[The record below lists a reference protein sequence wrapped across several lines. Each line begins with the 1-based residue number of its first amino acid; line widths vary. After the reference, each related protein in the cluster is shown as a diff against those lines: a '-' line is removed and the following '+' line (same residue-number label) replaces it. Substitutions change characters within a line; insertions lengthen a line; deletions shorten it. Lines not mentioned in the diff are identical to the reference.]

1 MISNILPNN
10 DYNLMLGIT
19 VILLTGLAFGK
30 LSKILNIPNV
40 TGYLLGGFL
49 IGPGLLTLLFSDFP
63 GIIGTDFIHALK
75 IIADIELAFIAFSI
89 GAEFKLEYL
98 KRLGPAPI
106 IIAFLESFFAVV
118 FITLGLLMFGF
129 PLYIA
134 LAFGAVGGA
143 TAPAA
148 TVMVIRQ
155 YKAKGP
161 LTEMIYSVV
170 AIDDASGLIF
180 FGIVTAIIKIITR
193 QSSGDIGWLM
203 VLPVIEI
210 LASIVFG
217 LVLGY
222 GLKLMTEWFT
232 GRGNRI
238 SIVVALLFLAIGL
251 ARFVNVE
258 FGFGLSSL
266 MAGMAM
272 GTIFTNTSKHV
283 DQVMP
288 LVERVTPPF
297 VILFFV
303 LAGADI
309 QLNNFSLAAI
319 AILVIYLVFRVGGK
333 IFGSFLG
340 ARISKAGKQVER
352 YLGFG
357 LLPQGGIALGLSILM
372 LDIIPPSLGLPY
384 DGGLLR
390 VVIIGAVFISEIFGP
405 ILLKEVLIRSKEAT
419 VIK

>member
-1 MISNILPNN
+1 MISQILSEN
-10 DYNLMLGIT
+10 DYNLMLGLT

-30 LSKILNIPNV
+30 LSKFLKIPNV
-40 TGYLLGGFL
+40 TGYLLGGFI
-49 IGPGLLTLLFSDFP
+49 IGPGFLRLFFPDFN
-63 GIIGTDFIHALK
+63 GVIGEDFIHSLK

-98 KRLGPAPI
+98 KRLGPAPV

-118 FITLGLLMFGF
+118 FITIGLLMFGF

-180 FGIVTAIIKIITR
+180 FGIVTAIIKILTG
-193 QSSGDIGWLM
+193 QSTGSIGWLIA
-203 VLPVIEI
+203 LPVLEI
-210 LASIVFG
+210 IASIIMG
-217 LVLGY
+217 LILGY
-222 GLKLMTEWFT
+222 VLKVLTNWFT

-238 SIVVALLFLAIGL
+238 SLVIALLFLSIGV
-251 ARFVNVE
+251 ARFVNYE
-258 FGFGLSSL
+258 LGFGLSSL

-272 GTIFTNTSKHV
+272 GTIYTNTSKHV
-283 DQVMP
+283 DAVMP
-288 LVERVTPPF
+288 LVERITPPF
-297 VILFFV
+297 VIMFFV
-303 LAGADI
+303 LSGADI
-309 QLNNFSLAAI
+309 QLSNFSLAAL
-319 AILVIYLVFRVGGK
+319 AILSIYLVFRVGGK
-333 IFGSFLG
+333 IFGSYLG
-340 ARISKAGKQVER
+340 AKVSSAGKNVEK

-372 LDIIPPSLGLPY
+372 LDIIPASLGLEY

-390 VVIIGAVFISEIFGP
+390 VVVIGAVFVSEVFGP
-405 ILLKEVLIRSKEAT
+405 ILLKEVLIRSKEASVT
-419 VIK
+419 K

>member
-10 DYNLMLGIT
+10 DYNLMLGLAI
-19 VILLTGLAFGK
+19 ILLTGLAFGK

-49 IGPGLLTLLFSDFP
+49 IGPGLIKLFFPDFG

-89 GAEFKLEYL
+89 GAEFKIEYL

-106 IIAFLESFFAVV
+106 IIAFLESFFAVL
-118 FITLGLLMFGF
+118 FITFGLLMFGF

-180 FGIVTAIIKIITR
+180 FGIVTAIIKILTG
-193 QSSGDIGWLM
+193 QSTGAIGWLI

-217 LVLGY
+217 LILGY
-222 GLKLMTEWFT
+222 ALKLLTQSFT

-238 SIVVALLFLAIGL
+238 SIVVAILFLAIGV

-288 LVERVTPPF
+288 LVERITPPF

-309 QLNNFSLAAI
+309 QLNNFNTAAI

-372 LDIIPPSLGLPY
+372 LDIIPTELGLPY

>member
-1 MISNILPNN
+1 
-10 DYNLMLGIT
+10 MLGLT

-30 LSKILNIPNV
+30 LSKLLKIPNV
-40 TGYLLGGFL
+40 TGYLLGGFI
-49 IGPGLLTLLFSDFP
+49 IGPGFLSLFFPTFP
-63 GIIGTDFIHALK
+63 GVIGEDFIHALK

-89 GAEFKLEYL
+89 GAEFKMEYL

-106 IIAFLESFFAVV
+106 IIAIMESFFAVV
-118 FITLGLLMFGF
+118 FITIGLILFGF

-170 AIDDASGLIF
+170 ALDDASGLIF
-180 FGIVTAIIKIITR
+180 FGIVTAVIKILTG
-193 QSSGDIGWLM
+193 QSTGSIGWLIA
-203 VLPVIEI
+203 LPVLEI
-210 LASIVFG
+210 LASIV
-217 LVLGY
+217 LGAIL
-222 GLKLMTEWFT
+222 GFALKYLTEWFT

-238 SIVVALLFLAIGL
+238 AIVIALIFFSIGL
-251 ARFVNVE
+251 ARLVNVQLN
-258 FGFGLSSL
+258 FGLSSL

-272 GTIFTNTSKHV
+272 GMIFTNVSKNV
-283 DQVMP
+283 DAVMP
-288 LVERVTPPF
+288 LVERITPPF
-297 VILFFV
+297 VIIFFV
-303 LAGADI
+303 LSGADI
-309 QLNNFSLAAI
+309 QLGNFNWVAI
-319 AILVIYLVFRVGGK
+319 AILTIYLVFRVGGK

-340 ARISKAGKQVER
+340 ARIAKAGKQVEK

-372 LDIIPPSLGLPY
+372 LDIIPANLGLPY

-390 VVIIGAVFISEIFGP
+390 VVVIGAVFVSEIFGP
-405 ILLKEVLIRSKEAT
+405 ILLKEVLIKSKEAT
-419 VIK
+419 ALK

>member
-10 DYNLMLGIT
+10 DYNLMLGLT

-49 IGPGLLTLLFSDFP
+49 IGPGLLKMIFPDFL
-63 GIIGTDFIHALK
+63 GLIGPDFIHSLK

-118 FITLGLLMFGF
+118 FITVGLLMFGF

-180 FGIVTAIIKIITR
+180 FGIVTAIIKIITG
-193 QSSGDIGWLM
+193 QSTGNIGWLIA
-203 VLPVIEI
+203 LPVIEI
-210 LASIVFG
+210 IASIMFG
-217 LVLGY
+217 LILGY
-222 GLKLMTEWFT
+222 ALKWLTQWFS

-238 SIVVALLFLAIGL
+238 SSVIALLFLAIGI
-251 ARFVNVE
+251 ARLVNVE
-258 FGFGLSSL
+258 LGFGLSSL

-283 DQVMP
+283 DEVMP
-288 LVERVTPPF
+288 LVERITPPF

-309 QLNNFSLAAI
+309 QLNNFSVAAI

-372 LDIIPPSLGLPY
+372 LDIIPSDLGLPY

>member
-10 DYNLMLGIT
+10 DYNLMLGLAI
-19 VILLTGLAFGK
+19 ILLTGLAFGK

-49 IGPGLLTLLFSDFP
+49 IGPGLIKLFFPDFG

-89 GAEFKLEYL
+89 GAEFKIEYL

-118 FITLGLLMFGF
+118 FITFGLLMFGF

-180 FGIVTAIIKIITR
+180 FGIVTAIIKIITG
-193 QSSGDIGWLM
+193 QSTGAIGWLI

-217 LVLGY
+217 LILGY
-222 GLKLMTEWFT
+222 ALKLLTQSFT

-238 SIVVALLFLAIGL
+238 SIVVAILFLAIGV

-288 LVERVTPPF
+288 LVERITPPF

-309 QLNNFSLAAI
+309 QLNNFNTAAM

-372 LDIIPPSLGLPY
+372 LDIIPTELGLPY

>member
-10 DYNLMLGIT
+10 DYNLMLGLT

-180 FGIVTAIIKIITR
+180 FGIVTAIIKIITG
-193 QSSGDIGWLM
+193 QSSGDLGWLI

-238 SIVVALLFLAIGL
+238 SIVVALVFFAIGL

-372 LDIIPPSLGLPY
+372 LDIIPSSLGLLY

>member
-1 MISNILPNN
+1 MIDLIFQNSDSVLMISLA
-10 DYNLMLGIT
+10 
-19 VILLTGLAFGK
+19 VILMTGLAFGK
-30 LSKILNIPNV
+30 LSKFFKIPNV

-49 IGPGLLTLLFSDFP
+49 IGPGLLRLFFPSFP
-63 GIIGTDFIHALK
+63 GLVSENFISSLK

-106 IIAFLESFFAVV
+106 IIAFFESFFAVI
-118 FITLGLLMFGF
+118 FITFGLVFFGF

-155 YKAKGP
+155 FKAKGP

-170 AIDDASGLIF
+170 ALDDASGLIF
-180 FGIVTAIIKIITR
+180 FGIATAIIKMLL
-193 QSSGDIGWLM
+193 QDIPVFNVWL
-203 VLPVIEI
+203 VIVPFLEI

-217 LVLGY
+217 ILLGL
-222 GLKLMTEWFT
+222 GLTLFVKWFT

-238 SIVVALLFLAIGL
+238 AVVIGLLFFAIGI
-251 ARFVNVE
+251 ARWMQTSL
-258 FGFGLSSL
+258 GFGLSSL

-272 GTIFTNTSKHV
+272 GSIFTNQSKEV

-288 LVERVTPPF
+288 LVERITPPF
-297 VILFFV
+297 VIIFFV
-303 LAGADI
+303 MSGADI
-309 QLNNFSLAAI
+309 QLSNFTVVTVAMLM
-319 AILVIYLVFRVGGK
+319 IYLVFRVGGK
-333 IFGSFLG
+333 IFGTFLG
-340 ARISKAGKQVER
+340 ARLSSAGKQVER

-357 LLPQGGIALGLSILM
+357 LLPQGGIALGLSIIM
-372 LDIIPPSLGLPY
+372 LDIIPPSEAYAY
-384 DGGLLR
+384 DGGLVR
-390 VVIIGAVFISEIFGP
+390 IVVIGAVFVSEIFGP
-405 ILLKEVLIRSKEAT
+405 ILLKKVLIKAKEAT
-419 VIK
+419 VLG